1 MANMASVSE
10 DVKDEVP
17 AMMKLV
23 LQKLNKL
30 SKAVVK
36 LDERFDDKKA
46 GMPTLTASLTQ
57 TLSIYKLTTLV
68 DMEPDGNG

>member
-1 MANMASVSE
+1 MASVLE
-10 DVKDEVP
+10 DIKDKVL
-17 AMMKLV
+17 AIIKLV

-46 GMPTLTASLTQ
+46 GILTLTVSSTQ
-57 TLSIYKLTTLV
+57 TLSIYKPTTLV
-68 DMEPDGNG
+68 DMEPDRNG

>member
-1 MANMASVSE
+1 MI
-10 DVKDEVP
+10 
-17 AMMKLV
+17 KLV

-36 LDERFDDKKA
+36 LDKRFDNKKA
-46 GMPTLTASLTQ
+46 SMPTLTASLTQ

-68 DMEPDGNG
+68 DMEPDRNRQIILALKQKVVSNY